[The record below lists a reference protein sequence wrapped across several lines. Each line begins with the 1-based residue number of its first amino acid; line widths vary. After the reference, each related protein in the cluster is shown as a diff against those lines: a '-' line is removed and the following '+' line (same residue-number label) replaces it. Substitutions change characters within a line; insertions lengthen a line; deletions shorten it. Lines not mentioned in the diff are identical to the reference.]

1 MTILAGKNII
11 LGVSGG
17 VAAYKAAALASQL
30 TRAGAHVETILTEA
44 AQEFI
49 RPLTFSAV
57 THRAVHTE
65 PFAPWTGDATGH
77 VGLAERADLLVV
89 APATAATIARL
100 ALGLSEDLIGL
111 VGLSTPAP
119 ILIAPA
125 MEDRMFHHPATQE
138 HLATLRRRGVS
149 VVGPESGRLASGATG
164 DGRLAAL
171 ETIIGASRWLLGRG
185 GPLAGS
191 SIVVTAGGTR
201 ENLDPVRYLGN
212 RSSGQMGYALAEA
225 AIDAGADVTLISGP
239 VSLTAPFGVS
249 LVVVT
254 SALEMRDAVNRSSAD
269 ADALIM
275 AAAVADFRPAT
286 TSTKKIK
293 KEAAA
298 SSLDLHLVRTPDIL
312 ASINRPGLAK
322 IGFAAETDDLLRNA
336 AKKLQEKGLSMIVAN
351 DAASTIGAS
360 DSEAT
365 LIYPSGEQV
374 ALPRLAKEELAA
386 EIVRRVADILA
397 NELPPTP

>member
-30 TRAGAHVETILTEA
+30 TRAGAHVETILTDA

-57 THRAVHTE
+57 THRSVHTD
-65 PFAPWTGDATGH
+65 PFAPWAGDATGH
-77 VGLAERADLLVV
+77 IGIAERADLLVV

-185 GPLAGS
+185 GSLAGS

-275 AAAVADFRPAT
+275 AAAVADFRPTT